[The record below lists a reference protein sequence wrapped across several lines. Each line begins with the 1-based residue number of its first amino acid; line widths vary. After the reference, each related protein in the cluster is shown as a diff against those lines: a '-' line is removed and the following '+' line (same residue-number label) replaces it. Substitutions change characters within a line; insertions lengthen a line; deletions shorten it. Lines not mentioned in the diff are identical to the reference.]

1 MYSSSDIVIASAPNA
16 GYQVSLVWEVT
27 LETVRVAG
35 PFTTRTREDAER
47 VKQLLDELGALVTD
61 VGS

>member
-1 MYSSSDIVIASAPNA
+1 MYSASDIVVLPGQ

-35 PFTTRTREDAER
+35 PFTAKTREDAER
-47 VKQLLDELGALVTD
+47 VKRLLDELGALVVD